1 VKISLPNK
9 DSRGLLIGLM
19 AAHVLGT
26 LFAYTVYINFSSLG
40 DGYQPEDF
48 QRIRTL
54 YGSDFASTV
63 LVWGVYYFVGAVLPG
78 ILAPMFLGMLVALL
92 IWRAF
97 RHIYAYVDRKIFW
110 ICNLFPHFLVWS
122 GSSSKEQ
129 IVIICG
135 TLVVSFAASHSFG
148 TRQSIFSF
156 FFTISALGLIFI
168 IRPNYFVIYLTIFLN
183 SLHANRLNASV
194 AGRLSVGVWILSLTL
209 SIFTLLFFLTFH
221 NTFYS
226 EDVVNFMLAVQD
238 SFLSYETAGSNRTN
252 IQWNVLSDFFYNAL
266 WGIPQGFI
274 GPTFFEILSKPIQAP
289 AFLEGLIYLII
300 VFYLLYKLLQLSRS
314 YRPLRLHIL
323 LFIFVGFCII
333 FASYPYLI
341 FNPGSALRYKQS
353 LHPLLVFYP
362 LLILAYYRAKQH
374 TDRKTKEFIDGY

>member
-1 VKISLPNK
+1 MKILLPNK
-9 DSRGLLIGLM
+9 ASRGLLIGLM
-19 AAHVLGT
+19 AAHVFGT
-26 LFAYTVYINFSSLG
+26 LFAYIVYINFSSLG
-40 DGYQPEDF
+40 DGYHPEEF
-48 QRIRTL
+48 QRVRTL

-63 LVWGVYYFVGAVLPG
+63 LVWGIYYFVSAVLPG

-97 RHIYAYVDRKIFW
+97 RYIYAYVDRKIFW

-135 TLVVSFAASHSFG
+135 ILVISFVSRYSFG
-148 TRQSIFSF
+148 TRPSNISFLLTIF
-156 FFTISALGLIFI
+156 ALGIIFI
-168 IRPNYFVIYLTIFLN
+168 IRPNYFVIYFTIFLIAI
-183 SLHANRLNASV
+183 LAKRLNASV
-194 AGRLSVGVWILSLTL
+194 AGRFSFGVWIVSLTL
-209 SIFTLLFFLTFH
+209 SIFTLLFILTFH
-221 NTFYS
+221 NTFFS

-238 SFLSYETAGSNRTN
+238 SFLSYEAAGSNRTN
-252 IQWNVLSDFFYNAL
+252 IRWNVLSDFFYNAL

-289 AFLEGLIYLII
+289 AFLEGLIYLLIL
-300 VFYLLYKLLQLSRS
+300 FYLLYKLLQLSRS

-323 LFIFVGFCII
+323 PFIFVGFCII
-333 FASYPYLI
+333 FVSYPYLI

-362 LLILAYYRAKQH
+362 LLILAYFRAKQH
-374 TDRKTKEFIDGY
+374 AKTKEFI